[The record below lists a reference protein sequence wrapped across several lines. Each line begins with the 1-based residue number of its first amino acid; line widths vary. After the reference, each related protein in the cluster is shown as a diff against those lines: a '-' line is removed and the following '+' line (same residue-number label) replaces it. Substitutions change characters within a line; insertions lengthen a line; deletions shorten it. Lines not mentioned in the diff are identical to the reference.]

1 MHRYRIAS
9 QSQKTP
15 IEEHLNTRIQTRTRL
30 RRGLLNLARGLW
42 ILFALSNLISLP
54 FGIQAYYTQTL
65 ATGRSVPTVA
75 RALTQLHLT
84 AAQEAL
90 SLTVIYV
97 LASVMFLVIG
107 MVIFWRLW
115 GTANELVGLFASF
128 IFITIGTTGISGVF
142 TGFSGPTNPFLQIVL
157 FISGSS
163 FGVLWPCLGGFLLT
177 FPNGRF
183 APRWS
188 WLLILLWIGQLA
200 FFLVAS
206 RGVFGDAAISLL
218 ALVVFL
224 TWGSTLGIQV
234 YRYVRVY
241 TYSERQQTKW
251 LIFGVT
257 LGLLL
262 NGALALIGNFLP
274 GGSGP
279 DSLYLLLVFNLG
291 GLVTDL
297 LIAFSVGIALL
308 RYQLW
313 NIDIIINRTLVY
325 GTLTGILAL
334 LYVGLVLGLQ
344 SLVHVITGQVSQ
356 SPIVIVASTLIIA
369 ALFQPLRRRIQNIID
384 RRFYRRKYDAAKVVT
399 AFSAT
404 LRQEVDLDQLRAHL
418 LEVVQE
424 TMQPSHVS
432 LWLRPPAQDGKQRAP
447 WRATPLISSEG
458 R

>member
-1 MHRYRIAS
+1 MHRYQRTS
-9 QSQKTP
+9 QSQESP
-15 IEEHLNTRIQTRTRL
+15 IEEHLNTRSKTRTRL
-30 RRGLLNLARGLW
+30 HKGLLNVARGLW
-42 ILFALSNLISLP
+42 ILFALCNLMSLP
-54 FGIQAYYTQTL
+54 FGIQAFYTQTL
-65 ATGRSVPTVA
+65 ESGQSVPTVA

-90 SLTVIYV
+90 SLTIIYV
-97 LASVMFLVIG
+97 LASVVFLVIG

-128 IFITIGTTGISGVF
+128 IFITIGTTGIAGVF
-142 TGFSGPTNPFLQIVL
+142 TGFSGPANPFLQIAL

-163 FGVLWPCLGGFLLT
+163 FVVLWPCLGGFLLT

-188 WLLILLWIGQLA
+188 WLLILLWVGQFV
-200 FFLVAS
+200 FFLVVS
-206 RGVFGDAAISLL
+206 GGLGDAVISLL

-224 TWGSTLGIQV
+224 TWGSTVGVQV
-234 YRYVRVY
+234 YRYVRLY

-262 NGALALIGNFLP
+262 NGVLILIGNLFL
-274 GGSGP
+274 GGIGP
-279 DSLYLLLVFNLG
+279 DSLYQVLVFNLG
-291 GLVTDL
+291 GLVLDL
-297 LIAFSVGIALL
+297 LIAFSIVIALL
-308 RYQLW
+308 RYELW
-313 NIDIIINRTLVY
+313 NIDFIINRTLVY

-334 LYVGLVLGLQ
+334 LYVGLVIGLQ
-344 SLVHVITGQVSQ
+344 SLVHVITGHVSQ

-369 ALFQPLRRRIQNIID
+369 ALFQPLRRRIQSIID

-404 LRQEVDLDQLRAHL
+404 LRQEVDLDQLREHL
-418 LEVVQE
+418 LEAVQE

-432 LWLRPPAQDGKQRAP
+432 LWLRPPAHSGNQRIP
-447 WRATPLISSEG
+447 WRATPPGSSE
-458 R
+458 RK

>member
-1 MHRYRIAS
+1 MHRYRIPS
-9 QSQKTP
+9 QLKKAP
-15 IEEHLNTRIQTRTRL
+15 VKEHMNTRLQTRICL
-30 RRGLLNLARGLW
+30 RRGLLILARGLW
-42 ILFALSNLISLP
+42 IMFALCNLISLP

-75 RALTQLHLT
+75 RALIQIHLT
-84 AAQEAL
+84 AAQEAM

-97 LASVMFLVIG
+97 LASVVFLVMG
-107 MVIFWRLW
+107 MLIIWRLW
-115 GTANELVGLFASF
+115 GTSNELVGLFASF

-142 TGFSGPTNPFLQIVL
+142 TGFSGPTDPFLQIV
-157 FISGSS
+157 FFVSGSS
-163 FGVLWPCLGGFLLT
+163 FAVLWPCLGGFLLT

-188 WLLILLWIGQLA
+188 WLIILLWIGQLA

-206 RGVFGDAAISLL
+206 GGIFGDATLSLL
-218 ALVVFL
+218 IVVVSL
-224 TWGSTLGIQV
+224 TWGSTLGMQV

-251 LIFGVT
+251 LILGVT
-257 LGLLL
+257 FGILL
-262 NGALALIGNFLP
+262 NGAGALIGNFLL
-274 GGSGP
+274 GGGGP
-279 DSLYLLLVFNLG
+279 DSLYQLLLFNLG
-291 GLVTDL
+291 GLVLSL

-325 GTLTGILAL
+325 GSLTGILAL

-344 SLVHVITGQVSQ
+344 SLVQVITGQVSQ
-356 SPIVIVASTLIIA
+356 SPIVIVTSTLIIA

-399 AFSAT
+399 AF
-404 LRQEVDLDQLRAHL
+404 
-418 LEVVQE
+418 
-424 TMQPSHVS
+424 
-432 LWLRPPAQDGKQRAP
+432 
-447 WRATPLISSEG
+447 
-458 R
+458 